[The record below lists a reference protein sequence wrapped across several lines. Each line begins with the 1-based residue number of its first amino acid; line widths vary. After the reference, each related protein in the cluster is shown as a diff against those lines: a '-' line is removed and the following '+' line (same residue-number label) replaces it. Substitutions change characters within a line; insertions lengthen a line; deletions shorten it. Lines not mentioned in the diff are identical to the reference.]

1 MTELGGWVLWRSC
14 QQAAEWRERLR
25 RIIPV
30 SVNVSGRQLSP
41 ELLAHLDDALGR
53 AQLDPT
59 ALVIELSERTVT
71 SHGAHA
77 TELIGAIRARGVR
90 VALDDYGTGVTSTM
104 RLASLPLDVI
114 KIDRSLVAGLVRD
127 TDQRANA
134 VLDATINLAHDLGLL
149 VVGEGV
155 EQPVQQYRLGV
166 LGCDALQGN
175 LIARPQPPADIT
187 DMLATRITS

>member
-1 MTELGGWVLWRSC
+1 MNEIGSWILWRSC
-14 QQAAEWRERLR
+14 QQAALWRERLR
-25 RIIPV
+25 RTIPV
-30 SVNVSGRQLSP
+30 GVNISGRQLNP
-41 ELLAHLDDALGR
+41 ELLVHLDDALGR

-59 ALVIELSERTVT
+59 SLVIELSERTVT
-71 SHGAHA
+71 SHGEHA
-77 TELIGAIRARGVR
+77 TELIAAIRARGVR

-104 RLASLPLDVI
+104 RLANLPLDVI

-127 TDQRANA
+127 TDQRASA

-155 EQPVQQYRLGV
+155 EQPVQQQRLGV

-175 LIARPQPPADIT
+175 LIARPQSAVDVVE
-187 DMLATRITS
+187 MLGSRVPR